1 MTRCPRTSAPESP
14 RGTVGNPVASI
25 FRTARSCWQSPP
37 ITRASYCFGVCAD
50 VETVI
55 FDPPSTTW
63 QFVTMTPSCR
73 TMNPVPTPFP
83 CCTLPNGPGWN
94 TSVVTFTT
102 AVIAILT
109 TVPMGSAAPFRDP
122 PLDDRA
128 VELAESPVRSTEQA
142 VATNASATAPTRILR
157 TRNPPMVCGGYVPL
171 YAAPGRAV
179 RWRPGAVGPTRTT
192 STNRRDAP
200 SAARR
205 TGSPRCSLRG

>member
-83 CCTLPNGPGWN
+83 CWTLPK
-94 TSVVTFTT
+94 
-102 AVIAILT
+102 
-109 TVPMGSAAPFRDP
+109 
-122 PLDDRA
+122 
-128 VELAESPVRSTEQA
+128 
-142 VATNASATAPTRILR
+142 R
-157 TRNPPMVCGGYVPL
+157 TRLEHIGRDVHDGGERHPDDGRDGL
-171 YAAPGRAV
+171 GRAV
-179 RWRPGAVGPTRTT
+179 Q
-192 STNRRDAP
+192 
-200 SAARR
+200 
-205 TGSPRCSLRG
+205 